1 MLFSKFKIEFEIFK
15 KVFKKK
21 KKNMSNKKNA
31 SKSPARAFLEHKRV
45 ACLAATSEVEGLERQ
60 SGQVHQ
66 PSIGELSAST
76 EVEGVER

>member
-45 ACLAATSEVEGLERQ
+45 ACPLQSWGSLLVSWFGLFR
-60 SGQVHQ
+60 SFY
-66 PSIGELSAST
+66 EL
-76 EVEGVER
+76 EKWLNIDI